1 MKLFEDFNVK
11 KKNKVSAAE
20 LLFHACYFRTFQKK
34 KSWMRRIH
42 IQNPGNALL
51 WTHLTPPCHLHT
63 RNSITNMANMEGF
76 FFLPNVW
83 L

>member
-34 KSWMRRIH
+34 KIMDEAYTYTEPWECTTVDSLDPSLSPSY
-42 IQNPGNALL
+42 Q
-51 WTHLTPPCHLHT
+51 
-63 RNSITNMANMEGF
+63 E
-76 FFLPNVW
+76 
-83 L
+83 